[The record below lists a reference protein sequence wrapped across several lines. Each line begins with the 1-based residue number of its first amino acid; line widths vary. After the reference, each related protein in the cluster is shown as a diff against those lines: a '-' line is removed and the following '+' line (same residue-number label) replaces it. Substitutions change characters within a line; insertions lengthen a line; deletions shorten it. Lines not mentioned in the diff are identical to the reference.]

1 MRGRGIVKS
10 TKNRRKFHTNRYHYA
25 TLLRVWPQEA
35 QGKRVMAPLGWEV
48 VKGGGEGKGSRQ
60 GSLANGNGNVNG
72 NRKRQLGSPIR
83 LAAVATCLA

>member
-10 TKNRRKFHTNRYHYA
+10 TKNRRKFHTKRYHYA

-48 VKGGGEGKGSRQ
+48 VKGGGEGRGKGKLPREPCKWKWQ
-60 GSLANGNGNVNG
+60 
-72 NRKRQLGSPIR
+72 R
-83 LAAVATCLA
+83 